1 MCVGWRQV
9 QKNELCLLPPLPQSP
24 DAPVLRGVPH
34 RRCRKPRCRTQL
46 AGQLS
51 RAGRGAEGVQVCLC
65 LAVGQAC
72 DQDAQVNDVG
82 QDATRLA
89 GVVQGN
95 VGGVGD
101 VVFGDDAD

>member
-1 MCVGWRQV
+1 
-9 QKNELCLLPPLPQSP
+9 
-24 DAPVLRGVPH
+24 
-34 RRCRKPRCRTQL
+34 
-46 AGQLS
+46 
-51 RAGRGAEGVQVCLC
+51 
-65 LAVGQAC
+65 VGQAC

-89 GVVQGN
+89 GFVQGN

>member
-1 MCVGWRQV
+1 MSDGDQV
-9 QKNELCLLPPLPQSP
+9 QKNELCLLPPPSP
-24 DAPVLRGVPH
+24 SPLPVLRGVPH
-34 RRCRKPRCRTQL
+34 RRSREPRCRTQL

-51 RAGRGAEGVQVCLC
+51 RAGRGAEGVQVCFC

-95 VGGVGD
+95 IGGVGD